1 MTTHYIKLWH
11 KSLDRYVPV
20 AKLLRID
27 LRKVLTFEGN
37 PNPNIMEFL
46 HPASV
51 IFFAFLDAFGI
62 DAEVVDKA
70 K

>member
-1 MTTHYIKLWH
+1 
-11 KSLDRYVPV
+11 VPV

-37 PNPNIMEFL
+37 PTPKVMEFL
-46 HPASV
+46 LPAL
-51 IFFAFLDAFGI
+51 AFLNAFGI
-62 DAEVVDKA
+62 DVEVVDKA

>member
-11 KSLDRYVPV
+11 PSLDRYVSI

-37 PNPNIMEFL
+37 PTTNVLEFL
-46 HPASV
+46 LPALA
-51 IFFAFLDAFGI
+51 FFSSFGI
-62 DAEVVDKA
+62 EVEVVDKA
-70 K
+70 IK

>member
-37 PNPNIMEFL
+37 PTFNVMEFL
-46 HPASV
+46 LPAL
-51 IFFAFLDAFGI
+51 AFLNAFGI
-62 DAEVVDKA
+62 DVEVVDKA

>member
-11 KSLDRYVPV
+11 KSLDKYVPV

-46 HPASV
+46 HPAQD
-51 IFFAFLDAFGI
+51 IFAFFDAFGI
-62 DAEVVDKA
+62 DVEVVDKA